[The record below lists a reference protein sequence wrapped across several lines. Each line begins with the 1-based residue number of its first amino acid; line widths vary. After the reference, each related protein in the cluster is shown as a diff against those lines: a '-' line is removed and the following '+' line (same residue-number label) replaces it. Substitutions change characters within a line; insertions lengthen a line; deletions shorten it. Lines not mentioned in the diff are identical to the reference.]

1 VFGADVHNPGV
12 GLTGRPS
19 IAAVVAS
26 LDSHFVRHAA
36 VVRAQEHRKEVI
48 QDLQGAVIELL
59 KIFYQTSGQNPTR
72 IVFLRDGVSEGQ
84 FRQASHSSSLLQVIE
99 QVCACLVLYDC
110 ISELIAV
117 RCSVSNATVKLQ
129 KTVSYVPL
137 CLALTGITRVCILCT
152 C

>member
-1 VFGADVHNPGV
+1 MTPLLPPLLSNAILLLLLQRLLYLFTDASLMPFDEPTIVFGADVHHPGV

-26 LDSHFVRHAA
+26 LDSHFARHAA

-59 KIFYQTSGQNPTR
+59 QIFYQTTGGQKPTR

-84 FRQASHSSSLLQVIE
+84 FRQVTHHYFDFNNPV
-99 QVCACLVLYDC
+99 
-110 ISELIAV
+110 
-117 RCSVSNATVKLQ
+117 
-129 KTVSYVPL
+129 
-137 CLALTGITRVCILCT
+137 
-152 C
+152 

>member
-1 VFGADVHNPGV
+1 LFLLLLVIHYNTDAPLISREQPTIVFGADVHHPGV

-26 LDSHFVRHAA
+26 LDSHFARHAA

-59 KIFYQTSGQNPTR
+59 KIFYQTSGQKPTR

-84 FRQASHSSSLLQVIE
+84 FRQVSHHYSYFNYL
-99 QVCACLVLYDC
+99 
-110 ISELIAV
+110 
-117 RCSVSNATVKLQ
+117 NNTV
-129 KTVSYVPL
+129 P
-137 CLALTGITRVCILCT
+137 I
-152 C
+152 